1 MENGHGHGLRIHLLQ
16 DIMQFIKM
24 LEKIGQVIKQ
34 ASMDELNNQLSQVEV
49 LGTYTMQGT

>member
-1 MENGHGHGLRIHLLQ
+1 MNGKWAWPMHPFTTRH
-16 DIMQFIKM
+16 QFIKM